1 MSTTYAILGAGMQ
14 GTSAAYDLVC
24 HAAPGAIVFGDND
37 LSHAER
43 AADRVNRLSGGMVC
57 SAQKINALDP
67 VDLAK
72 FLHGADVV
80 LSCVPYWMHPHVAP
94 VAIATKTHMVDM
106 GGNTEVTRATLG
118 LDADAKAAGITVVPD
133 TGLAPGLVNNLGSY
147 LIEHFD
153 RTDSVKLYCGGL
165 PQHPKPPFNYKLV
178 FNIEGLM
185 TEYND
190 EAEML
195 REGKRHRVH
204 PTLEELETLE
214 IEGLGTMEAFTT
226 SGGTSTAAETWE
238 GRVRS
243 YEYKT
248 IRYPGHCALMKVF
261 KDFGFWGRNA
271 IEVKS
276 GTTIPREVFEA
287 LMSPRLMD
295 PNVIDLVAV
304 RAIGTG
310 EAAGKDHSIQMDIL
324 QKHNEETGFTAMEQ
338 LTGTST
344 AIYAA
349 AVATGELPTGC
360 LRYELALTGKRFV
373 EELKRRPINLAIHP
387 APHQ

>member
-1 MSTTYAILGAGMQ
+1 MSTSYAILGAGMQ
-14 GTSAAYDLVC
+14 GTSAAYDL
-24 HAAPGAIVFGDND
+24 ARYADAGTILFGDND
-37 LSHAER
+37 PVHAAK
-43 AADRVNRLSGGMVC
+43 AADRVNRLAGRELC
-57 SAQKINALDP
+57 KAQKVNALDP
-67 VDLAK
+67 ADLAK
-72 FLHGADVV
+72 FLHGCDVV

-118 LDADAKAAGITVVPD
+118 LNADALAAGVTIIPD

-153 RTDSVKLYCGGL
+153 ATESIKLFCGGL

-195 REGKRHRVH
+195 RDGKRHWA
-204 PTLEELETLE
+204 PTMEELETLE
-214 IEGLGTMEAFTT
+214 IDGLGTMEAFTT

-238 GRVRS
+238 GKIRN

-261 KDFGFWGRNA
+261 KDFGFWGRNP
-271 IEVKS
+271 INVKS
-276 GTTIPREVFEA
+276 GTATPREVFEA
-287 LMSPRLMD
+287 LMGPALMD
-295 PNVIDLVAV
+295 PHDRDLVAV
-304 RAIGTG
+304 RAIGIG
-310 EAAGKDHSIQMDIL
+310 QANGKNLRLQVDIL
-324 QKHNEETGFTAMEQ
+324 QKHDEETGFTAMEQ

-349 AVATGELPTGC
+349 AVAKGDLPAGC
-360 LRYELALTGKRFV
+360 LRYETALTGKRFI
-373 EELKRRPINLAIHP
+373 EELKRRPINLTTP
-387 APHQ
+387 AE